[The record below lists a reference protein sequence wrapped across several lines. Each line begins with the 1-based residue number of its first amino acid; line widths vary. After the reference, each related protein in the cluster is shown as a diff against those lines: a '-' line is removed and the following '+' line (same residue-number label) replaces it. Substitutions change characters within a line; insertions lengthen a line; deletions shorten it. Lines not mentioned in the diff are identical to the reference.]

1 MHLPRERN
9 RRERSPGECKPPAIA
24 APRPLERPERKRE
37 EDGDRPEHVA
47 DALLHPVRR
56 DSECQTT
63 CQRRP
68 PRQIELSQPRA
79 RREACEHIEEELQD
93 VPAADEA
100 EHGAE
105 RPEEDPVRP
114 AGEVRLRLRLRT
126 EGVRVPPG
134 RATVFE
140 LVADEP
146 VVVQRLQMVA
156 RRGFAVSGRS
166 AREEVRAGVEDGR
179 PRRGCPGREVER
191 SAERYKACAARRSS
205 SKSGTSAVS

>member
-1 MHLPRERN
+1 M
-9 RRERSPGECKPPAIA
+9 
-24 APRPLERPERKRE
+24 
-37 EDGDRPEHVA
+37 A

-56 DSECQTT
+56 DRERQATR
-63 CQRRP
+63 QRRP
-68 PRQIELSQPRA
+68 PRQIELPQPRA
-79 RREACEHIEEELQD
+79 CREAREHVEEDLQD

-100 EHGAE
+100 EDGAE

-114 AGEVRLRLRLRT
+114 TGEVRLWLRLRT
-126 EGVRVPPG
+126 EGVRVPP
-134 RATVFE
+134 RCAAVFE

-146 VVVQRLQMVA
+146 VVIQRLQMVA

-179 PRRGCPGREVER
+179 PRRGYAGREVER